1 MTSPLLAA
9 AITNPT
15 ATNASA
21 SSAKS
26 SKKAA
31 APFSDVLS
39 QAHSP
44 SKENR
49 APQAKANKTTSG
61 LAEKTDLK
69 TLQAALTKALQNQSA
84 KGKDAQKLVDQ
95 LASLDP
101 KQQQKLLA
109 SLDPKQQQKLLASLG
124 ASLAEIKPAGKGDH
138 PPALTET
145 ITDKGTE
152 QAGQAAISALFA
164 MLPDALPKVAAS
176 DTTNSAEI
184 NDALNAATSD
194 RASPLMNL
202 LTGDDKKDAKLDL
215 GTLLKSDKPTADVDV
230 DVDAQPWD
238 LSLATVLG
246 KKSDPSA
253 LKSSVETSATP
264 LNTTEIPLKLAPQM
278 EDARLPRNDLNL
290 SQQPAHTLS
299 QAMHNI
305 AVSSPVVTPQAAA
318 VPAAPMPTP
327 VLNAQLGSSEWQQA
341 LSQQILMFNRS
352 GQHSAELRLHPQDLG
367 SLQISL
373 RIDDNQAQL
382 HMASGHSQVRAALE
396 AALPQLRTALADS
409 GIQLGQSS
417 VGSEA
422 QPQWNGGQQN
432 ASDRQAASGGFSVD
446 GNNDDRIVTASVL
459 AKSVRVGGVDISV

>member
-21 SSAKS
+21 PS
-26 SKKAA
+26 SKSQGKAA

-44 SKENR
+44 TKENR
-49 APQAKANKTTSG
+49 TPRTATNKTASG
-61 LAEKTDLK
+61 LAETTDLK
-69 TLQAALTKALQNQSA
+69 TLQAALAKTLENQSA
-84 KGKDAQKLVDQ
+84 KGEDAQKLLGQ
-95 LASLDP
+95 LATLDP

-109 SLDPKQQQKLLASLG
+109 SLSNALADK
-124 ASLAEIKPAGKGDH
+124 KPAGKGDH
-138 PPALTET
+138 LSGLTDSV
-145 ITDKGTE
+145 TDKGTE

-164 MLPDALPKVAAS
+164 MLPDALPKIAVS
-176 DTTNSAEI
+176 DTTNSPEI

-202 LTGDDKKDAKLDL
+202 LTGEDKKDAKLDL
-215 GTLLKSDKPTADVDV
+215 GSLLKSDKPDADTDSK
-230 DVDAQPWD
+230 QWD
-238 LSLATVLG
+238 LSLAAVPS

-253 LKSSVETSATP
+253 LKSSVETGINP
-264 LNTTEIPLKLAPQM
+264 LNSGELPLKLAPQM
-278 EDARLPRNDLNL
+278 EDARLPRGDLNL

-305 AVSSPVVTPQAAA
+305 AVSSPVVAQQSTA

-341 LSQQILMFNRS
+341 LGQQILMFNRS

-367 SLQISL
+367 TLQISL

-422 QPQWNGGQQN
+422 QPQWNGSQQN
-432 ASDRQAASGGFSVD
+432 ASDRQATSGGFSLD
-446 GNNDDRIVTASVL
+446 GNTDDRIVTARAS
-459 AKSVRVGGVDISV
+459 AKTVRVGGVDISV

>member
-21 SSAKS
+21 PSAKS
-26 SKKAA
+26 QGKAA

-44 SKENR
+44 TKENR
-49 APQAKANKTTSG
+49 TPRTATNKATSG
-61 LAEKTDLK
+61 LAETTDLK
-69 TLQAALTKALQNQSA
+69 TLQAALAKTLENQSA
-84 KGKDAQKLVDQ
+84 KGEDAQKLLGQ
-95 LASLDP
+95 LATLDP

-109 SLDPKQQQKLLASLG
+109 SLSNALADK
-124 ASLAEIKPAGKGDH
+124 KPAGKGDH
-138 PPALTET
+138 LSGLTDT
-145 ITDKGTE
+145 VTDKGTE

-164 MLPDALPKVAAS
+164 MLPDALPKIAVS
-176 DTTNSAEI
+176 DTANSAEI

-194 RASPLMNL
+194 RASPLMSL
-202 LTGDDKKDAKLDL
+202 LTGEDKKDAKLDL
-215 GTLLKSDKPTADVDV
+215 GSLLKSDKPDADTDG
-230 DVDAQPWD
+230 QQWD
-238 LSLATVLG
+238 LSLAAVPS

-253 LKSSVETSATP
+253 LKSSVETSINS
-264 LNTTEIPLKLAPQM
+264 LNSGELPLKLAPQM
-278 EDARLPRNDLNL
+278 EDARLPRGDLNL

-305 AVSSPVVTPQAAA
+305 AVSSPVVAQQTTA

-341 LSQQILMFNRS
+341 LGQQILMFNRS

-367 SLQISL
+367 TLQISL

-422 QPQWNGGQQN
+422 QPQWNGSQQN
-432 ASDRQAASGGFSVD
+432 ASDRQATSGGFSLD
-446 GNNDDRIVTASVL
+446 GNTDDRIVAASAS
-459 AKSVRVGGVDISV
+459 AKTVRVGGVDISV

>member
-44 SKENR
+44 SKENQ
-49 APQAKANKTTSG
+49 APHATANKTTSG

-69 TLQAALTKALQNQSA
+69 TLQAALTKALQNKST
-84 KGKDAQKLVDQ
+84 KGEDAQKLVDQ

-124 ASLAEIKPAGKGDH
+124 ASLADIKPAGKGDH
-138 PPALTET
+138 LPALTET

-176 DTTNSAEI
+176 DTANSAEI

-202 LTGDDKKDAKLDL
+202 LTGEDKKDAKLDL
-215 GTLLKSDKPTADVDV
+215 GSLLKSDKPDADTDS
-230 DVDAQPWD
+230 QQWD
-238 LSLATVLG
+238 LSLATVPG

-264 LNTTEIPLKLAPQM
+264 LNTTEIPLKLAPQI
-278 EDARLPRNDLNL
+278 EDARLPRSDLNL

-305 AVSSPVVTPQAAA
+305 TVSSPVVAPQATA

-432 ASDRQAASGGFSVD
+432 ASDRQATSGGFSVD
-446 GNNDDRIVTASVL
+446 GNNDDRIVTASVS

>member
-21 SSAKS
+21 PSAKS
-26 SKKAA
+26 QGKAA

-44 SKENR
+44 TKENR
-49 APQAKANKTTSG
+49 TPRTATNKSASG
-61 LAEKTDLK
+61 LAETTDLK
-69 TLQAALTKALQNQSA
+69 TLQAALAKTLENQSA
-84 KGKDAQKLVDQ
+84 KGEDAQKLLGQ
-95 LASLDP
+95 LATLDP

-109 SLDPKQQQKLLASLG
+109 SLSNALADK
-124 ASLAEIKPAGKGDH
+124 KPADKGDH
-138 PPALTET
+138 LSGLTDT
-145 ITDKGTE
+145 VTDKGTE

-164 MLPDALPKVAAS
+164 MLPDALPKIAVS
-176 DTTNSAEI
+176 DTANSAEI

-202 LTGDDKKDAKLDL
+202 LTGEDKKDAKLDL
-215 GTLLKSDKPTADVDV
+215 GSLLKSDKPDADTD
-230 DVDAQPWD
+230 DQQWD
-238 LSLATVLG
+238 LSLAAAPS

-253 LKSSVETSATP
+253 LKSSVETSINS
-264 LNTTEIPLKLAPQM
+264 LNSGELPLKLAPQM
-278 EDARLPRNDLNL
+278 EDARLPRGDLNL

-305 AVSSPVVTPQAAA
+305 AVSSPVVAQQTTA

-341 LSQQILMFNRS
+341 LGQQILMFNRS

-367 SLQISL
+367 TLQISL

-422 QPQWNGGQQN
+422 QPQWSGSQQN
-432 ASDRQAASGGFSVD
+432 ASDRQTTSGGFSLD
-446 GNNDDRIVTASVL
+446 GNTDDRIVTASAS
-459 AKSVRVGGVDISV
+459 AKTVRVGGVDISV

>member
-109 SLDPKQQQKLLASLG
+109 SLG

-138 PPALTET
+138 PPALTEI

-176 DTTNSAEI
+176 DTANSTEI

-202 LTGDDKKDAKLDL
+202 LTGDDKKEAKLDL
-215 GTLLKSDKPTADVDV
+215 GTLLKSDKPTADA

-238 LSLATVLG
+238 LSLTTVPG

-264 LNTTEIPLKLAPQM
+264 LNTTEIPLKLSPQI

-305 AVSSPVVTPQAAA
+305 AVSSPVVTPQATA

-409 GIQLGQSS
+409 GIQLGQSAWAAKPNRS
-417 VGSEA
+417 GT
-422 QPQWNGGQQN
+422 
-432 ASDRQAASGGFSVD
+432 AASKTPPTDKPLPADLVWMGIMTIGSLRPAFRLS
-446 GNNDDRIVTASVL
+446 R
-459 AKSVRVGGVDISV
+459 

>member
-49 APQAKANKTTSG
+49 APHAKANKTTSG

-176 DTTNSAEI
+176 DTANSPEI
-184 NDALNAATSD
+184 NVTLNAVTSD
-194 RASPLMNL
+194 RAAPLMNL

-215 GTLLKSDKPTADVDV
+215 GTLLKSDKSTADA

-238 LSLATVLG
+238 LSLATVPG

-264 LNTTEIPLKLAPQM
+264 LNTAEIPLKLAPQM

-290 SQQPAHTLS
+290 SQQPVHTLS

-305 AVSSPVVTPQAAA
+305 AVSSPVVTPQATA

-422 QPQWNGGQQN
+422 QPQWNGSQQN
-432 ASDRQAASGGFSVD
+432 ASDRQATSGGFSVD
-446 GNNDDRIVTASVL
+446 GNNDDRIVTASVS